1 MFSARGGVP
10 YDISGFESGIEE
22 DRFKSLIK
30 QCGRKNRYSLKMV
43 ELKQVAISK
52 ILSLF
57 KYV

>member
-30 QCGRKNRYSLKMV
+30 QCGIKNRYSLNMV
-43 ELKQVAISK
+43 ELKQGSNI
-52 ILSLF
+52 
-57 KYV
+57 